1 MPFASHQTRKMP
13 RGSFDQALWP
23 LAFVVRAFKRA
34 VCLHS
39 HLFLGRSS
47 LPIARRQTRKM
58 LRGSIDQPSGH
69 RHLLLKRFAFR
80 ILSDVVFS
88 TIIYK
93 DNNDNDN
100 RTKQQ
105 QL

>member
-1 MPFASHQTRKMP
+1 M
-13 RGSFDQALWP
+13 
-23 LAFVVRAFKRA
+23 AFVVRAFKRA
-34 VCLHS
+34 VCLRS
-39 HLFLGRSS
+39 HLFFGRSS